1 MEKNVNTSTLT
12 HSAARPSIA
21 QVIVAIAGIMHL
33 LVGLAMLL
41 APMWFFTT
49 IGTFP
54 PFNRHYTGDMGA
66 FQLALGAGLVFA
78 ARAPARQRLLIAA
91 AAGGNL
97 LHMLNHAYDALIS
110 RASPGYWLADT
121 GPMLVLTLAL
131 LLVSA
136 GLLDHDRQRT
146 PIRSTD

>member
-1 MEKNVNTSTLT
+1 MHTSTLT
-12 HSAARPSIA
+12 RGFARPTIA
-21 QVIVAIAGIMHL
+21 QVVVAIAGLTHL

-41 APMWFFTT
+41 VPMWFFVT

-66 FQLALGAGLVFA
+66 FQLALGAGLLVA
-78 ARAPARQRLLIAA
+78 ARTPARQRLLIAIA
-91 AAGGNL
+91 AAGNL

-110 RASPGYWLADT
+110 RATLGYWLADT
-121 GPMLVLTLAL
+121 GPLLVLTLAL

-136 GLLDHDRQRT
+136 GWLDREE
-146 PIRSTD
+146 PG

>member
-1 MEKNVNTSTLT
+1 MSTSTFT
-12 HSAARPSIA
+12 RVAVRPSIA
-21 QVIVAIAGIMHL
+21 QVVVAIAGMLHL

-41 APMWFFTT
+41 APMWFFVT

-66 FQLALGAGLVFA
+66 FQLALGAGLLFA
-78 ARAPARQRLLIAA
+78 ARTPTRQRLLIGIAA
-91 AAGGNL
+91 VGNL

-110 RASPGYWLADT
+110 HASLGYWLADT
-121 GPMLVLTLAL
+121 GPLLVLTLAL

-136 GLLDHDRQRT
+136 GLLDGEGR
-146 PIRSTD
+146 RSAAL

>member
-1 MEKNVNTSTLT
+1 V
-12 HSAARPSIA
+12 
-21 QVIVAIAGIMHL
+21 VAIAGITHL

-41 APMWFFTT
+41 APMWFFAV

-66 FQLALGAGLVFA
+66 FQLALGVGLLFA
-78 ARAPARQRLLIAA
+78 ARTPARQRLLIGIAA
-91 AAGGNL
+91 AGNL

-110 RASPGYWLADT
+110 RASLGYWLADT

-136 GLLDHDRQRT
+136 GLLDREGRE
-146 PIRSTD
+146 

>member
-1 MEKNVNTSTLT
+1 MKTSTLT
-12 HSAARPSIA
+12 HTTVRPTIA
-21 QVIVAIAGIMHL
+21 QVVVAIAGITHL

-66 FQLALGAGLVFA
+66 FQLALGAGLLLA
-78 ARAPARQRLLIAA
+78 ARAPAQQRLLVGIAA
-91 AAGGNL
+91 AGNL
-97 LHMLNHAYDALIS
+97 LHMLNHAYDALLS
-110 RASPGYWLADT
+110 RASLGFWLADT

-136 GLLDHDRQRT
+136 GWLDGERRG
-146 PIRSTD
+146 

>member
-1 MEKNVNTSTLT
+1 MNTSTIAHT
-12 HSAARPSIA
+12 TVRPTIA
-21 QVIVAIAGIMHL
+21 QIVVALAGVMHL

-41 APMWFFTT
+41 APMWFFVT

-66 FQLALGAGLVFA
+66 FQLALGAGLLVA
-78 ARAPARQRLLIAA
+78 ARAPARQRLLIAV

-97 LHMLNHAYDALIS
+97 LHMLNHAYDALLS
-110 RASPGYWLADT
+110 HALLSYWLADT
-121 GPMLVLTLAL
+121 GPLLVLTLAL

-136 GLLDHDRQRT
+136 GLLDREGSD
-146 PIRSTD
+146 PSGL

>member
-1 MEKNVNTSTLT
+1 MSTSTFT
-12 HSAARPSIA
+12 RVAVRPSIA
-21 QVIVAIAGIMHL
+21 QVVVAIAGMLHL
-33 LVGLAMLL
+33 LVGIAMLL
-41 APMWFFTT
+41 APMWFFVT

-66 FQLALGAGLVFA
+66 FQLALGAGLLFA
-78 ARAPARQRLLIAA
+78 ARTPTRQRLLIGIAA
-91 AAGGNL
+91 AGNL

-110 RASPGYWLADT
+110 QASLGYWLADT

-136 GLLDHDRQRT
+136 GLLNGEA
-146 PIRSTD
+146 SA

>member
-1 MEKNVNTSTLT
+1 MHTSTLT
-12 HSAARPSIA
+12 RSSARPTIA
-21 QVIVAIAGIMHL
+21 QVVVVIAGLTHL

-41 APMWFFTT
+41 APMWFFVT

-66 FQLALGAGLVFA
+66 FQLALGAGLLVA
-78 ARAPARQRLLIAA
+78 ARTPARQRLLIASA
-91 AAGGNL
+91 AVGNL

-110 RASPGYWLADT
+110 RATLAYWLADT

-136 GLLDHDRQRT
+136 GWLGGATNDE
-146 PIRSTD
+146 

>member
-1 MEKNVNTSTLT
+1 MHISTLT
-12 HSAARPSIA
+12 HSAARPTIA
-21 QVIVAIAGIMHL
+21 QVVVVIAGITHL

-41 APMWFFTT
+41 APLWFFVM

-66 FQLALGAGLVFA
+66 FQLALGAGLLVA
-78 ARAPARQRLLIAA
+78 ARTPAQYRLLIGIAA
-91 AAGGNL
+91 AGNL

-110 RASPGYWLADT
+110 HASLGYWLSDT

-136 GLLDHDRQRT
+136 GWLDRND
-146 PIRSTD
+146 STA

>member
-1 MEKNVNTSTLT
+1 MNTSTLT
-12 HSAARPSIA
+12 RAATRPTIA
-21 QVIVAIAGIMHL
+21 QVIVAIAGITHL

-66 FQLALGAGLVFA
+66 FQLTLGAGLLFA
-78 ARAPARQRLLIAA
+78 ARAPAQYRLLIGIAA
-91 AAGGNL
+91 AGNL

-110 RASPGYWLADT
+110 HASLGFWLADT

-131 LLVSA
+131 VLVSA
-136 GLLDHDRQRT
+136 GWLDREELG
-146 PIRSTD
+146 

>member
-1 MEKNVNTSTLT
+1 MRTSTLT
-12 HSAARPSIA
+12 HITARPTIA
-21 QVIVAIAGIMHL
+21 QAVVAIAGITHV

-41 APMWFFTT
+41 VPLWFFAT

-66 FQLALGAGLVFA
+66 FQLALGAGLLFA
-78 ARAPARQRLLIAA
+78 ARAPARQRLLIGSAA
-91 AAGGNL
+91 AGNL

-110 RASPGYWLADT
+110 RASLGFWLADT

-136 GLLDHDRQRT
+136 GLLDGE
-146 PIRSTD
+146 SLAS

>member
-1 MEKNVNTSTLT
+1 MHISTLT
-12 HSAARPSIA
+12 HSSARPTIA
-21 QVIVAIAGIMHL
+21 QVVVAIAGLTHL

-41 APMWFFTT
+41 TPMWFFIT

-66 FQLALGAGLVFA
+66 FQLALGAGLLFA
-78 ARAPARQRLLIAA
+78 ARTPPRQRLLIGIAA
-91 AAGGNL
+91 AGNL

-110 RASPGYWLADT
+110 HASLGYWLADT

-136 GLLDHDRQRT
+136 GLLDREGRE
-146 PIRSTD
+146 

>member
-1 MEKNVNTSTLT
+1 MHTSTLT
-12 HSAARPSIA
+12 RSSARPTIA
-21 QVIVAIAGIMHL
+21 QVVVVIAGLTHL

-41 APMWFFTT
+41 APMWFFVT

-66 FQLALGAGLVFA
+66 FQLALGAGLLVA
-78 ARAPARQRLLIAA
+78 ARTPARQRLLIASA
-91 AAGGNL
+91 AVGNL

-110 RASPGYWLADT
+110 RATLGYWLADT

-136 GLLDHDRQRT
+136 GWLGGATNDE
-146 PIRSTD
+146 

>member
-1 MEKNVNTSTLT
+1 MHTATIT
-12 HSAARPSIA
+12 HTAVRPTIA
-21 QVIVAIAGIMHL
+21 QVVVAIAGITHL

-66 FQLALGAGLVFA
+66 FQLALGAGLLLA
-78 ARAPARQRLLIAA
+78 ARAPAQYRLLIGIA
-91 AAGGNL
+91 AAGNA

-110 RASPGYWLADT
+110 RASLGFWLADT

-136 GLLDHDRQRT
+136 GWLDGERRE
-146 PIRSTD
+146 

>member
-1 MEKNVNTSTLT
+1 MNTSTV
-12 HSAARPSIA
+12 ARVAVRPTIA
-21 QVIVAIAGIMHL
+21 QVVVALAGGIHL

-41 APMWFFTT
+41 APMWFFVT

-66 FQLALGAGLVFA
+66 FQLALGGGLLFA
-78 ARAPARQRLLIAA
+78 ARAPARHRLLIAV

-110 RASPGYWLADT
+110 GASLSYWLADT

-131 LLVSA
+131 VLVSA
-136 GLLDHDRQRT
+136 GLLDREG
-146 PIRSTD
+146 PE

>member
-1 MEKNVNTSTLT
+1 MSISTLT
-12 HSAARPSIA
+12 HTTLRPTITQA
-21 QVIVAIAGIMHL
+21 VVAIAGIMHL

-41 APMWFFTT
+41 VPMWFFVM

-66 FQLALGAGLVFA
+66 FQLALGAGLLFA
-78 ARAPARQRLLIAA
+78 ARAPAQYRLLIGIAA
-91 AAGGNL
+91 AGNL

-110 RASPGYWLADT
+110 RASLGYWLADT

-136 GLLDHDRQRT
+136 GLLNGEA
-146 PIRSTD
+146 SA

>member
-1 MEKNVNTSTLT
+1 MHTSTLT
-12 HSAARPSIA
+12 RSFARPTIA
-21 QVIVAIAGIMHL
+21 QVVVAIAGLTHV

-41 APMWFFTT
+41 APMWFFVT

-66 FQLALGAGLVFA
+66 FQLALGAGLLFTV
-78 ARAPARQRLLIAA
+78 RAPAQYRLLIAVA
-91 AAGGNL
+91 AAGNL
-97 LHMLNHAYDALIS
+97 LHMFNHAYDALIS
-110 RASPGYWLADT
+110 NASLSYWLADT

-136 GLLDHDRQRT
+136 GWLDRDRRQEHV
-146 PIRSTD
+146 

>member
-1 MEKNVNTSTLT
+1 MHISTLT
-12 HSAARPSIA
+12 RSTARPTIA
-21 QVIVAIAGIMHL
+21 QVIVAIAGILHL

-41 APMWFFTT
+41 VPMWFFVM

-66 FQLALGAGLVFA
+66 FQLALGAGLLFA
-78 ARAPARQRLLIAA
+78 ARTPAHYRLLIGIVAA
-91 AAGGNL
+91 GNL

-110 RASPGYWLADT
+110 QASLGYWLADT

-136 GLLDHDRQRT
+136 GLLNGEA
-146 PIRSTD
+146 SA

>member
-1 MEKNVNTSTLT
+1 MRTSTLT
-12 HSAARPSIA
+12 HSTARPTIA
-21 QVIVAIAGIMHL
+21 QAVVAIAGITHV

-41 APMWFFTT
+41 VPLWFFAT

-66 FQLALGAGLVFA
+66 FQLALGAGLLFA
-78 ARAPARQRLLIAA
+78 ARAPARQRLLIGSAA
-91 AAGGNL
+91 AGNL

-110 RASPGYWLADT
+110 RASLGFWLGDT

-136 GLLDHDRQRT
+136 GLLDGEKRE
-146 PIRSTD
+146 

>member
-1 MEKNVNTSTLT
+1 MHISTLT
-12 HSAARPSIA
+12 RSTARPTLA
-21 QVIVAIAGIMHL
+21 QVIVAIAGILHV

-41 APMWFFTT
+41 VPMWFFVM

-66 FQLALGAGLVFA
+66 FQLALGAGLLFA
-78 ARAPARQRLLIAA
+78 ARTPARHRLLIGIAA
-91 AAGGNL
+91 AGNL

-110 RASPGYWLADT
+110 QASLGYWLADT

-136 GLLDHDRQRT
+136 GLLNGEA
-146 PIRSTD
+146 SA

>member
-1 MEKNVNTSTLT
+1 MNTSTLARA
-12 HSAARPSIA
+12 AARPTIA
-21 QVIVAIAGIMHL
+21 QIVVAIAGLTHL

-41 APMWFFTT
+41 APMWFFVT

-66 FQLALGAGLVFA
+66 FQLALGAGLLVA
-78 ARAPARQRLLIAA
+78 ARTRARQRLLIASA
-91 AAGGNL
+91 AAGNL

-110 RASPGYWLADT
+110 RATLGYWLADT

-136 GLLDHDRQRT
+136 GWLGRVT
-146 PIRSTD
+146 PDD

>member
-1 MEKNVNTSTLT
+1 MKTSTLT
-12 HSAARPSIA
+12 HTAVRPTIA
-21 QVIVAIAGIMHL
+21 QVVVAIAGITHL

-66 FQLALGAGLVFA
+66 FQLALGAGLLLA
-78 ARAPARQRLLIAA
+78 ARAPAQQRLLVGIAA
-91 AAGGNL
+91 AGNL

-110 RASPGYWLADT
+110 RASLSFWLADT

-136 GLLDHDRQRT
+136 GWLDGERRG
-146 PIRSTD
+146 